1 VNVDVAVVGGGVIGL
16 AVAWRAAQRGLSVV
30 LVDDARAARGSWA
43 AAGMLAPVSEVAH
56 GEQRLLELSLRSAQ
70 MYPSF
75 VAELEA
81 ATGIDVGFRMCG
93 ALLVAVDGDDHAQLL
108 ELAAFQQ
115 RLGLAS
121 RRVDRRGARE
131 LEPALHPS
139 IRSALVIDSD
149 HQVDNRR
156 LLQAL
161 HAGAVSAGVRIEVG
175 TASLVTAGRVTG
187 VRVDSGEVV
196 STAKVVI
203 AAGCWSASV
212 DGVPIDAQPAV
223 RPVKGQILRLRCDP
237 VRPLLT
243 RIVRGFVHGSGV
255 YLVPRADGEVVIGA
269 TVEDRGFDATVTAGA
284 VHDLLRDARA
294 VVPDV
299 AECTLVEA
307 WAGLRPG
314 SPDNAPIIG
323 ATGLDGLIMATGHY
337 RNGVL
342 LAPVTAEAVVGLL
355 CTGELDAW
363 MQ

>member
-1 VNVDVAVVGGGVIGL
+1 MKADVAVVGGGVIGL

-30 LVDDARAARGSWA
+30 LVDDARRARGSWA
-43 AAGMLAPVSEVAH
+43 AAGMLAPVAEVGH
-56 GEQRLLELSLRSAQ
+56 GEERLLALSLRSAQ

-75 VAELEA
+75 VAELES
-81 ATGIDVGFRMCG
+81 ATGIDAGYRSCG

-108 ELAAFQQ
+108 ELAAFQE

-139 IRSALVIDSD
+139 IRSALVIDGD

-156 LLQAL
+156 LLRAL
-161 HAGAVSAGVRIEVG
+161 HAAAVGVGVRIEIG
-175 TASLVTAGRVTG
+175 TASVVTAGRVTG
-187 VRVDSGEVV
+187 VRVGSGDLV
-196 STAKVVI
+196 SASKVVI

-212 DGVPIDAQPAV
+212 VGVPIEARPAV

-243 RIVRGFVHGSGV
+243 RTVRAFVHGSGV
-255 YLVPRADGEVVIGA
+255 YLVPRADGEVVVGA

-284 VHDLLRDARA
+284 VHDILRDARA
-294 VVPDV
+294 VVPEV
-299 AECTLVEA
+299 AECELVEA

-323 ATGLDGLIMATGHY
+323 PTAVDGLIMATGHD

-342 LAPVTAEAVVGLL
+342 LAPVTAEAVAGLL
-355 CTGELDAW
+355 CTGGLDAW
-363 MQ
+363 AR